1 MIIKLQRPREIHTLL
16 FADDIA
22 LIAETEE
29 ELQRLLDVVSAFV
42 IKWNLSFNF
51 NKSKVLVVGKMVNR
65 SKQWKLGSDLIEQG
79 NEYKYLDST
88 FDQHSPLHM
97 NLYDN

>member
-1 MIIKLQRPREIHTLL
+1 L

-29 ELQRLLDVVSAFV
+29 ELQRLLDVASAFV

-51 NKSKVLVVGKMVNR
+51 NKSKVLVVGKRVNR
-65 SKQWKLGSDLIEQG
+65 SKQWRR
-79 NEYKYLDST
+79 
-88 FDQHSPLHM
+88 
-97 NLYDN
+97 